1 MFYIVSLRNVGNV
14 QVIVKKTGIYK
25 ASEVFLGSLF
35 IIQNAIISKRFCSS
49 IMAIMS
55 IFFNGY
61 NIRYNINMIDA
72 RIEMKKTIITTSLV
86 LTIALLAAACGNKAK
101 ENANA
106 LSQNEQQTE
115 AAWQESEQQETE
127 KQNAEKEN
135 AADSGEEQDENA
147 PLGIYKTEL
156 SNSYFEMLNDNYYS
170 LYATNQYFL
179 ADEKTTLR
187 YPELADALMQLKEQ
201 KEHNF
206 DMATESLLDSQQF
219 MIETES
225 YPIDLTDYTEC
236 RVLRADNV
244 LFSFI
249 ETNENYYGGAH
260 GMYSVAGYAFDVE
273 TGKNLSFTDIV
284 VDETK
289 IRDLIAEKLDEEYG
303 DIFFDDI
310 HTLIDQYDFNSLCW
324 SISYFDVTLY
334 FNPYDL
340 GPYASG
346 SQQVVFPFSEYAD
359 LFDEKYLS
367 VPEQFVTQLSEYEQF
382 CLDVNGDGK
391 NEDIGLSS
399 KYLEDDCLSVLI
411 SVDGKE
417 TDSDSWSYRIDT
429 YLIKV
434 QNKVYLYLFEHHE
447 NDYVTLKVYDFAKE
461 DFVENDNANLYIPE
475 KSNFEERDNISFCES
490 TSPVFSNPGKVRMA
504 SRLETLSTY
513 QGTKEYHVNESGML
527 VTDDDYYDV
536 EVSFLIKTLEDIP
549 CQIVSGEEMNTSESG
564 TIPAGTFVKIISAT
578 EDKVFVVEAVGYAP
592 DENTDMY
599 GFYEDDNTQY
609 NTEEIFCIQLDEEFG
624 NTLNGRD
631 VWELFDGLMYAG

>member
-1 MFYIVSLRNVGNV
+1 
-14 QVIVKKTGIYK
+14 
-25 ASEVFLGSLF
+25 
-35 IIQNAIISKRFCSS
+35 
-49 IMAIMS
+49 
-55 IFFNGY
+55 
-61 NIRYNINMIDA
+61 
-72 RIEMKKTIITTSLV
+72 MKKKMKMISTLLV
-86 LTIALLAAACGNKAK
+86 LTIVFSITACGKK
-101 ENANA
+101 TEENTD
-106 LSQNEQQTE
+106 SVPQSEQQTE
-115 AAWQESEQQETE
+115 AAWQEQESAQQEEE
-127 KQNAEKEN
+127 KQIAEKEN
-135 AADSGEEQDENA
+135 AADSGEEQVPLEEDQDENA

-156 SNSYFEMLNDNYYS
+156 SNSFFEMVNDNYYS
-170 LYATNQYFL
+170 LYATNQFFL
-179 ADEKTTLR
+179 ADEETTLR

-206 DMATESLLDSQQF
+206 DMATESLLDSHQF

-260 GMYSVAGYAFDVE
+260 GMYSVAGYAYDVE
-273 TGKNLSFTDIV
+273 TGKELSFTDIV
-284 VDETK
+284 VDESK
-289 IRDLIAEKLDEEYG
+289 IRDLIAGKLDEEYG

-324 SISYFDVTLY
+324 RISYFDVTLY

-382 CLDVNGDGK
+382 CMDVNGDGK

-475 KSNFEERDNISFCES
+475 KSNFEQRDNISFCES

-578 EDKVFVVEAVGYAP
+578 EDKVFVVEAIGYAP
-592 DENTDMY
+592 DENNDMY

>member
-1 MFYIVSLRNVGNV
+1 M
-14 QVIVKKTGIYK
+14 KKR
-25 ASEVFLGSLF
+25 
-35 IIQNAIISKRFCSS
+35 IIS
-49 IMAIMS
+49 
-55 IFFNGY
+55 
-61 NIRYNINMIDA
+61 
-72 RIEMKKTIITTSLV
+72 TSLV

-115 AAWQESEQQETE
+115 AAGQESEQQETE

-156 SNSYFEMLNDNYYS
+156 SNSSFEMLNDNYYS

-310 HTLIDQYDFNSLCW
+310 YTLIDQYDFNSLCW

-346 SQQVVFPFSEYAD
+346 SQQVVLPFSEYAD

-382 CLDVNGDGK
+382 CMDVNGDGK

-490 TSPVFSNPGKVRMA
+490 TGPVFSNPGKVRMA

-592 DENTDMY
+592 DENNDMY
-599 GFYEDDNTQY
+599 GFYEDDNTKY

>member
-1 MFYIVSLRNVGNV
+1 M
-14 QVIVKKTGIYK
+14 KKR
-25 ASEVFLGSLF
+25 
-35 IIQNAIISKRFCSS
+35 IIS
-49 IMAIMS
+49 
-55 IFFNGY
+55 
-61 NIRYNINMIDA
+61 
-72 RIEMKKTIITTSLV
+72 TSLV

-127 KQNAEKEN
+127 KQTAEKEN

-156 SNSYFEMLNDNYYS
+156 SNSHFEMLNDNYYS

-578 EDKVFVVEAVGYAP
+578 EDKVFVVKAVGYAP
-592 DENTDMY
+592 DENNDMY
-599 GFYEDDNTQY
+599 GFYEDDNTKY

>member
-1 MFYIVSLRNVGNV
+1 M
-14 QVIVKKTGIYK
+14 KKR
-25 ASEVFLGSLF
+25 
-35 IIQNAIISKRFCSS
+35 IIS
-49 IMAIMS
+49 
-55 IFFNGY
+55 
-61 NIRYNINMIDA
+61 
-72 RIEMKKTIITTSLV
+72 TSLV

-106 LSQNEQQTE
+106 LLQNEQQTE

-156 SNSYFEMLNDNYYS
+156 SNSSFEMLNDNYYS

-187 YPELADALMQLKEQ
+187 YPKLADALMQLKEQ

-310 HTLIDQYDFNSLCW
+310 HNLIDQYDFNSLCW

-346 SQQVVFPFSEYAD
+346 SQQVVFPFSKYAD

-417 TDSDSWSYRIDT
+417 TDSDSRSYRIDT

-461 DFVENDNANLYIPE
+461 DFVENDNANLYIPGN
-475 KSNFEERDNISFCES
+475 SNFEERDNISFCES
-490 TSPVFSNPGKVRMA
+490 TGPVFSNPGKVRMA

-592 DENTDMY
+592 DENNDMY
-599 GFYEDDNTQY
+599 GFYEDDNTKY

>member
-1 MFYIVSLRNVGNV
+1 
-14 QVIVKKTGIYK
+14 
-25 ASEVFLGSLF
+25 
-35 IIQNAIISKRFCSS
+35 
-49 IMAIMS
+49 
-55 IFFNGY
+55 
-61 NIRYNINMIDA
+61 
-72 RIEMKKTIITTSLV
+72 MKKKMKMKMISTLLV
-86 LTIALLAAACGNKAK
+86 LTIVFSITACGKK
-101 ENANA
+101 TEENTDSI
-106 LSQNEQQTE
+106 SQSEQQTE
-115 AAWQESEQQETE
+115 AAWQEQESAQQEEE
-127 KQNAEKEN
+127 KQTAGQEN
-135 AADSGEEQDENA
+135 VAGGEEEQTSTEEEQDENA

-156 SNSYFEMLNDNYYS
+156 SNSYFEMVNDNYYS
-170 LYATNQYFL
+170 LYATNQFFL
-179 ADEKTTLR
+179 ADEETTLR

-206 DMATESLLDSQQF
+206 DMATESLLDSHQF

-260 GMYSVAGYAFDVE
+260 GMYSVAGYAFDVD

-289 IRDLIAEKLDEEYG
+289 IRDRIAEKLDEEYG

-310 HTLIDQYDFNSLCW
+310 YTLIDQYDFNSLCW

-382 CLDVNGDGK
+382 CMDVNGDGK

-417 TDSDSWSYRIDT
+417 TDSDSRSYRIDT

-549 CQIVSGEEMNTSESG
+549 CQIVSAEEMNTSESG

-578 EDKVFVVEAVGYAP
+578 EDKVFVVEAIGYAP

-599 GFYEDDNTQY
+599 GFYEDDNTKY

>member
-1 MFYIVSLRNVGNV
+1 M
-14 QVIVKKTGIYK
+14 
-25 ASEVFLGSLF
+25 
-35 IIQNAIISKRFCSS
+35 
-49 IMAIMS
+49 
-55 IFFNGY
+55 
-61 NIRYNINMIDA
+61 
-72 RIEMKKTIITTSLV
+72 
-86 LTIALLAAACGNKAK
+86 AAACGNKAK

-127 KQNAEKEN
+127 KQTAEKEN

-156 SNSYFEMLNDNYYS
+156 SNSHFEMLNDNYYS

-382 CLDVNGDGK
+382 CMDVNGDGK

-578 EDKVFVVEAVGYAP
+578 EDKVFVVEAIGYAP
-592 DENTDMY
+592 DENNDMY

>member
-1 MFYIVSLRNVGNV
+1 
-14 QVIVKKTGIYK
+14 
-25 ASEVFLGSLF
+25 
-35 IIQNAIISKRFCSS
+35 
-49 IMAIMS
+49 
-55 IFFNGY
+55 
-61 NIRYNINMIDA
+61 
-72 RIEMKKTIITTSLV
+72 MKKKIITTSLV

-156 SNSYFEMLNDNYYS
+156 SNSHFEMLNDNYYS

-187 YPELADALMQLKEQ
+187 YPKLADALMQLKEQ

-260 GMYSVAGYAFDVE
+260 GMYSVAGYAFDVD

-382 CLDVNGDGK
+382 CMDVNGDGK

-417 TDSDSWSYRIDT
+417 TDSDSRSYRIDT

-578 EDKVFVVEAVGYAP
+578 EDKVFVVEAIGYAP
-592 DENTDMY
+592 DENNDMY

>member
-1 MFYIVSLRNVGNV
+1 M
-14 QVIVKKTGIYK
+14 KKR
-25 ASEVFLGSLF
+25 
-35 IIQNAIISKRFCSS
+35 IIS
-49 IMAIMS
+49 
-55 IFFNGY
+55 
-61 NIRYNINMIDA
+61 
-72 RIEMKKTIITTSLV
+72 TSLV
-86 LTIALLAAACGNKAK
+86 LTIALLAAACGNKAE

-156 SNSYFEMLNDNYYS
+156 SNSHFEMLNDNYYS

-201 KEHNF
+201 KEQKF

-310 HTLIDQYDFNSLCW
+310 HNLIDQYDFNSLCW

-382 CLDVNGDGK
+382 CMDVNGDGK

-417 TDSDSWSYRIDT
+417 TDSDSRSYRIDT

-578 EDKVFVVEAVGYAP
+578 EDKVFVVEAIGYAP
-592 DENTDMY
+592 DENNDMY

>member
-1 MFYIVSLRNVGNV
+1 M
-14 QVIVKKTGIYK
+14 KKR
-25 ASEVFLGSLF
+25 
-35 IIQNAIISKRFCSS
+35 IIS
-49 IMAIMS
+49 
-55 IFFNGY
+55 
-61 NIRYNINMIDA
+61 
-72 RIEMKKTIITTSLV
+72 TSLV
-86 LTIALLAAACGNKAK
+86 LTIALWTAACGNKAK

-127 KQNAEKEN
+127 KQTAEKEN

-156 SNSYFEMLNDNYYS
+156 SNSHFEMLNDNYYS

-260 GMYSVAGYAFDVE
+260 GMYSVAGYAFDVD

-382 CLDVNGDGK
+382 CMDVNGDGK

-447 NDYVTLKVYDFAKE
+447 NDYVTLKVYDLAKE

-592 DENTDMY
+592 DENNDMY
-599 GFYEDDNTQY
+599 GFYEDDNTKY

>member
-1 MFYIVSLRNVGNV
+1 M
-14 QVIVKKTGIYK
+14 KKR
-25 ASEVFLGSLF
+25 
-35 IIQNAIISKRFCSS
+35 IIS
-49 IMAIMS
+49 
-55 IFFNGY
+55 
-61 NIRYNINMIDA
+61 
-72 RIEMKKTIITTSLV
+72 TSLV

-156 SNSYFEMLNDNYYS
+156 SNSHFEMLNDNYYS

-382 CLDVNGDGK
+382 CMDVNGDGK

-417 TDSDSWSYRIDT
+417 TDSDSRSYRIDT

-490 TSPVFSNPGKVRMA
+490 TSLVFSNPEKVRMA

-578 EDKVFVVEAVGYAP
+578 EDKVFVVEAIGYAP
-592 DENTDMY
+592 DENNDMY
-599 GFYEDDNTQY
+599 GFYEDDNTKY

>member
-1 MFYIVSLRNVGNV
+1 M
-14 QVIVKKTGIYK
+14 KKK
-25 ASEVFLGSLF
+25 
-35 IIQNAIISKRFCSS
+35 IIS
-49 IMAIMS
+49 
-55 IFFNGY
+55 
-61 NIRYNINMIDA
+61 
-72 RIEMKKTIITTSLV
+72 TSLV

-156 SNSYFEMLNDNYYS
+156 SNSHFEMLNDNYYS

-260 GMYSVAGYAFDVE
+260 GMYSVAGYVYDVE
-273 TGKNLSFTDIV
+273 TGKELSFTDIV
-284 VDETK
+284 VDESK

-382 CLDVNGDGK
+382 CMDVNGDGK

-490 TSPVFSNPGKVRMA
+490 TGPVFSNPGKVRMA

-592 DENTDMY
+592 DENNDMY
-599 GFYEDDNTQY
+599 GFYEDDNTKY

>member
-1 MFYIVSLRNVGNV
+1 M
-14 QVIVKKTGIYK
+14 KKR
-25 ASEVFLGSLF
+25 
-35 IIQNAIISKRFCSS
+35 IIS
-49 IMAIMS
+49 
-55 IFFNGY
+55 
-61 NIRYNINMIDA
+61 
-72 RIEMKKTIITTSLV
+72 TSLV

-156 SNSYFEMLNDNYYS
+156 SNSHFEMLNDNYYS

-260 GMYSVAGYAFDVE
+260 GMYSVAGYAYDVE

-490 TSPVFSNPGKVRMA
+490 ISPVFSNPGKVRMA

-578 EDKVFVVEAVGYAP
+578 EDKVFVVEAIGYAP
-592 DENTDMY
+592 DENNDMY
-599 GFYEDDNTQY
+599 GFYEDENTKY

>member
-1 MFYIVSLRNVGNV
+1 M
-14 QVIVKKTGIYK
+14 KKR
-25 ASEVFLGSLF
+25 
-35 IIQNAIISKRFCSS
+35 IIS
-49 IMAIMS
+49 
-55 IFFNGY
+55 
-61 NIRYNINMIDA
+61 
-72 RIEMKKTIITTSLV
+72 TSLV
-86 LTIALLAAACGNKAK
+86 LTIALWTAACGNKAK

-156 SNSYFEMLNDNYYS
+156 SNSHFEMLNDDYYS

-206 DMATESLLDSQQF
+206 DMATASLLDSQQF

-310 HTLIDQYDFNSLCW
+310 HNLIDQYDFNSLCW

-382 CLDVNGDGK
+382 CMDVNGDGK

-490 TSPVFSNPGKVRMA
+490 ISPVFSNPGKVRMA

-578 EDKVFVVEAVGYAP
+578 EDKVFVVEAIGYAP
-592 DENTDMY
+592 DENNDMY

>member
-1 MFYIVSLRNVGNV
+1 
-14 QVIVKKTGIYK
+14 
-25 ASEVFLGSLF
+25 
-35 IIQNAIISKRFCSS
+35 
-49 IMAIMS
+49 
-55 IFFNGY
+55 
-61 NIRYNINMIDA
+61 
-72 RIEMKKTIITTSLV
+72 MKKTIITTSLV
-86 LTIALLAAACGNKAK
+86 LTIALLVAACGNKAK

-106 LSQNEQQTE
+106 LSQKEQQTE

-127 KQNAEKEN
+127 KQTAEKEN

-156 SNSYFEMLNDNYYS
+156 SNSHFEMLNDNYYS

-260 GMYSVAGYAFDVE
+260 GMYSVAGYAYDVE

-324 SISYFDVTLY
+324 RISYFDVTLY

-382 CLDVNGDGK
+382 CMDVNGDGK

-417 TDSDSWSYRIDT
+417 TDSDSRSYRIDT

-490 TSPVFSNPGKVRMA
+490 TSPVFSNPKKVRMA

-578 EDKVFVVEAVGYAP
+578 EDKVFVVKAVGYAP
-592 DENTDMY
+592 DENNDMY
-599 GFYEDDNTQY
+599 GFYEDDNTKY

>member
-1 MFYIVSLRNVGNV
+1 M
-14 QVIVKKTGIYK
+14 KKR
-25 ASEVFLGSLF
+25 
-35 IIQNAIISKRFCSS
+35 IIS
-49 IMAIMS
+49 
-55 IFFNGY
+55 
-61 NIRYNINMIDA
+61 
-72 RIEMKKTIITTSLV
+72 TSLV

-156 SNSYFEMLNDNYYS
+156 SNSHFEMLNDNYYS

-187 YPELADALMQLKEQ
+187 YPKLADALMQLKEQ

-340 GPYASG
+340 GPYAFG

-411 SVDGKE
+411 SVNGKE
-417 TDSDSWSYRIDT
+417 TDSDSRSYRIDT

-490 TSPVFSNPGKVRMA
+490 TGPVFSNPGKVRMA

-578 EDKVFVVEAVGYAP
+578 EDKVFVVEAIGYAP
-592 DENTDMY
+592 DENNDMY
-599 GFYEDDNTQY
+599 GFYEDDNTKY

>member
-1 MFYIVSLRNVGNV
+1 M
-14 QVIVKKTGIYK
+14 KKR
-25 ASEVFLGSLF
+25 
-35 IIQNAIISKRFCSS
+35 IIS
-49 IMAIMS
+49 
-55 IFFNGY
+55 
-61 NIRYNINMIDA
+61 
-72 RIEMKKTIITTSLV
+72 TSLV
-86 LTIALLAAACGNKAK
+86 LTISLLAAACGNKAK

-106 LSQNEQQTE
+106 LLQNEQQTE
-115 AAWQESEQQETE
+115 AAWQESEQQENE
-127 KQNAEKEN
+127 KQTTEKEN

-156 SNSYFEMLNDNYYS
+156 SNSSFEMLNDNYYS

-206 DMATESLLDSQQF
+206 DMATESLLDSQKF

-310 HTLIDQYDFNSLCW
+310 HNLIDQYDFNSLCW

-490 TSPVFSNPGKVRMA
+490 TGPVFSNPGKVRMA

-592 DENTDMY
+592 DENNDMY
-599 GFYEDDNTQY
+599 GFYEDDNTKY

>member
-1 MFYIVSLRNVGNV
+1 
-14 QVIVKKTGIYK
+14 
-25 ASEVFLGSLF
+25 
-35 IIQNAIISKRFCSS
+35 
-49 IMAIMS
+49 
-55 IFFNGY
+55 
-61 NIRYNINMIDA
+61 
-72 RIEMKKTIITTSLV
+72 MKKRIITTSLV
-86 LTIALLAAACGNKAK
+86 LTIALLAAACGNKAE

-115 AAWQESEQQETE
+115 AARQESEQQETE

-156 SNSYFEMLNDNYYS
+156 SNSHFEMLNDDYYS

-206 DMATESLLDSQQF
+206 DMATESLLDSHQF

-260 GMYSVAGYAFDVE
+260 GMYSVAGYAFDVD

-382 CLDVNGDGK
+382 CMDVNGDGK

-490 TSPVFSNPGKVRMA
+490 TGPVFSNPGKVRMA

-592 DENTDMY
+592 DENNDMY

>member
-1 MFYIVSLRNVGNV
+1 M
-14 QVIVKKTGIYK
+14 
-25 ASEVFLGSLF
+25 
-35 IIQNAIISKRFCSS
+35 
-49 IMAIMS
+49 
-55 IFFNGY
+55 
-61 NIRYNINMIDA
+61 
-72 RIEMKKTIITTSLV
+72 EMKKKIITTSLV

-127 KQNAEKEN
+127 KQTAEKEN
-135 AADSGEEQDENA
+135 AADSGEEQVPLEEDQDENA

-206 DMATESLLDSQQF
+206 DMATESLLDSHQF

-382 CLDVNGDGK
+382 CMDVNGDGK

-490 TSPVFSNPGKVRMA
+490 TSPVLSKPEKVRMA

-592 DENTDMY
+592 DENNDMY

>member
-1 MFYIVSLRNVGNV
+1 M
-14 QVIVKKTGIYK
+14 KKR
-25 ASEVFLGSLF
+25 
-35 IIQNAIISKRFCSS
+35 IIS
-49 IMAIMS
+49 I
-55 IFFNGY
+55 
-61 NIRYNINMIDA
+61 
-72 RIEMKKTIITTSLV
+72 SLV

-127 KQNAEKEN
+127 KQTAEKEN
-135 AADSGEEQDENA
+135 AADRGEEQDENA

-156 SNSYFEMLNDNYYS
+156 SNSHFEMLNDNYYS

-206 DMATESLLDSQQF
+206 DMATESLLDSQKF

-260 GMYSVAGYAFDVE
+260 GMYSVASYAFDVE

-490 TSPVFSNPGKVRMA
+490 TGPVFSNPGKVRMA

-513 QGTKEYHVNESGML
+513 QGTKEYHVNESGLL

-564 TIPAGTFVKIISAT
+564 TIPAGTFFKIISAT
-578 EDKVFVVEAVGYAP
+578 EDKVFVVEAIGYAP

-599 GFYEDDNTQY
+599 GFYEDDNTKY

-631 VWELFDGLMYAG
+631 VRELFDGLMYAG

>member
-1 MFYIVSLRNVGNV
+1 M
-14 QVIVKKTGIYK
+14 KKK
-25 ASEVFLGSLF
+25 
-35 IIQNAIISKRFCSS
+35 IIS
-49 IMAIMS
+49 
-55 IFFNGY
+55 
-61 NIRYNINMIDA
+61 
-72 RIEMKKTIITTSLV
+72 TSLV

-127 KQNAEKEN
+127 KQTAEKEN

-156 SNSYFEMLNDNYYS
+156 SNSHFEMLNDNYYS

-179 ADEKTTLR
+179 ADEKTSLR
-187 YPELADALMQLKEQ
+187 YPKLADALMQLKEQ

-260 GMYSVAGYAFDVE
+260 GMYSVAGYAFDVD

-382 CLDVNGDGK
+382 CMDVNGDGK

-417 TDSDSWSYRIDT
+417 TDSDSRSYRIDT

-490 TSPVFSNPGKVRMA
+490 TSPVFSNPKKVRMA

-578 EDKVFVVEAVGYAP
+578 EDKVFVVKAVGYAP
-592 DENTDMY
+592 DENNDMY
-599 GFYEDDNTQY
+599 GFYEDDNTKY

>member
-1 MFYIVSLRNVGNV
+1 M
-14 QVIVKKTGIYK
+14 
-25 ASEVFLGSLF
+25 
-35 IIQNAIISKRFCSS
+35 
-49 IMAIMS
+49 
-55 IFFNGY
+55 
-61 NIRYNINMIDA
+61 
-72 RIEMKKTIITTSLV
+72 
-86 LTIALLAAACGNKAK
+86 AAACGNKAK

-127 KQNAEKEN
+127 KQTAEKEN

-156 SNSYFEMLNDNYYS
+156 SNSSFEMLNDNYYS

-206 DMATESLLDSQQF
+206 DMATESLLDSQKF

-310 HTLIDQYDFNSLCW
+310 YTLIDQYDFNSLCW

-382 CLDVNGDGK
+382 CMDVNGDGK

-578 EDKVFVVEAVGYAP
+578 EDKVFVVEAIGYAP
-592 DENTDMY
+592 DENNDMY

>member
-1 MFYIVSLRNVGNV
+1 M
-14 QVIVKKTGIYK
+14 KKR
-25 ASEVFLGSLF
+25 
-35 IIQNAIISKRFCSS
+35 IIS
-49 IMAIMS
+49 
-55 IFFNGY
+55 
-61 NIRYNINMIDA
+61 
-72 RIEMKKTIITTSLV
+72 TSLV
-86 LTIALLAAACGNKAK
+86 LTIALWTAACGNKAK

-127 KQNAEKEN
+127 KQTAEKEN

-156 SNSYFEMLNDNYYS
+156 SNSHFEMLNDNYYS

-260 GMYSVAGYAFDVE
+260 GMYSVAGYAFDVD

-310 HTLIDQYDFNSLCW
+310 HNLIDQYDFNSLCW

-382 CLDVNGDGK
+382 CMDVNGDGK

-417 TDSDSWSYRIDT
+417 TDSDSRSYRIDT

-592 DENTDMY
+592 DENNDMY
-599 GFYEDDNTQY
+599 GFYEEDNTKY

>member
-1 MFYIVSLRNVGNV
+1 M
-14 QVIVKKTGIYK
+14 
-25 ASEVFLGSLF
+25 
-35 IIQNAIISKRFCSS
+35 
-49 IMAIMS
+49 
-55 IFFNGY
+55 
-61 NIRYNINMIDA
+61 
-72 RIEMKKTIITTSLV
+72 
-86 LTIALLAAACGNKAK
+86 AAACGNKAK

-156 SNSYFEMLNDNYYS
+156 SNSHFEMLNDNYYS

-187 YPELADALMQLKEQ
+187 YPKLADALMQLKEQ

-382 CLDVNGDGK
+382 CMDVNGDGK

-578 EDKVFVVEAVGYAP
+578 EDKVFVVEAIGYAP
-592 DENTDMY
+592 DENNDMY
-599 GFYEDDNTQY
+599 GFYEDDNTKY

>member
-1 MFYIVSLRNVGNV
+1 
-14 QVIVKKTGIYK
+14 
-25 ASEVFLGSLF
+25 
-35 IIQNAIISKRFCSS
+35 
-49 IMAIMS
+49 
-55 IFFNGY
+55 
-61 NIRYNINMIDA
+61 
-72 RIEMKKTIITTSLV
+72 MKKTIITTSLV

-106 LSQNEQQTE
+106 LSQKEQQTE

-135 AADSGEEQDENA
+135 VADSGEEQDENA

-156 SNSYFEMLNDNYYS
+156 SNSHFEMLNDNYYS

-179 ADEKTTLR
+179 ADEKTSLR
-187 YPELADALMQLKEQ
+187 YPKLADALMQLKEQ

-382 CLDVNGDGK
+382 CMDVNGDGK

-461 DFVENDNANLYIPE
+461 DFVENDDANLYIPE

-490 TSPVFSNPGKVRMA
+490 TGPVFSNPGKVRMA

-578 EDKVFVVEAVGYAP
+578 EDKVFVVEAIGYAP
-592 DENTDMY
+592 DENNDMY

>member
-1 MFYIVSLRNVGNV
+1 M
-14 QVIVKKTGIYK
+14 KKR
-25 ASEVFLGSLF
+25 
-35 IIQNAIISKRFCSS
+35 IIS
-49 IMAIMS
+49 
-55 IFFNGY
+55 
-61 NIRYNINMIDA
+61 
-72 RIEMKKTIITTSLV
+72 TSLV
-86 LTIALLAAACGNKAK
+86 LTIALCTAACGNTAE

-106 LSQNEQQTE
+106 FSQNEQQTE
-115 AAWQESEQQETE
+115 AARQESEQQETE

-156 SNSYFEMLNDNYYS
+156 SNSHFEMLNDDYYS

-187 YPELADALMQLKEQ
+187 YPELADALRQLKEQ

-260 GMYSVAGYAFDVE
+260 GMYSVAGYAFDVD

-340 GPYASG
+340 GPYAFG

-417 TDSDSWSYRIDT
+417 TDSDSRSYRIDT

-592 DENTDMY
+592 DENNDMY
-599 GFYEDDNTQY
+599 GFYEDDNTKY

>member
-1 MFYIVSLRNVGNV
+1 M
-14 QVIVKKTGIYK
+14 KKK
-25 ASEVFLGSLF
+25 
-35 IIQNAIISKRFCSS
+35 IIS
-49 IMAIMS
+49 
-55 IFFNGY
+55 
-61 NIRYNINMIDA
+61 
-72 RIEMKKTIITTSLV
+72 TSLV
-86 LTIALLAAACGNKAK
+86 LTIALLAAACGNKAE

-127 KQNAEKEN
+127 KQTAEKEN

-156 SNSYFEMLNDNYYS
+156 SNSHFEMLNDNYYS

-260 GMYSVAGYAFDVE
+260 GMYSVAGYAFDVD

-367 VPEQFVTQLSEYEQF
+367 VPEQSVTQLSEYEQF

-461 DFVENDNANLYIPE
+461 DFVENDNANLYIPG
-475 KSNFEERDNISFCES
+475 KSSFEERDNISFCES
-490 TSPVFSNPGKVRMA
+490 TSPVFSNPEKVRMA
-504 SRLETLSTY
+504 SRLDTLSTY
-513 QGTKEYHVNESGML
+513 EGTKEYHVNESGIP
-527 VTDDDYYDV
+527 VTEDDYYDV

-549 CQIVSGEEMNTSESG
+549 CHIVSGEDMNTSKSG

-578 EDKVFVVEAVGYAP
+578 EDKVFVVEAVGYVP
-592 DENTDMY
+592 DENNDMY
-599 GFYEDDNTQY
+599 GFYEDENTKY
-609 NTEEIFCIQLDEEFG
+609 NTEEMYCIQLDEEFG

>member
-1 MFYIVSLRNVGNV
+1 M
-14 QVIVKKTGIYK
+14 KKK
-25 ASEVFLGSLF
+25 
-35 IIQNAIISKRFCSS
+35 IIS
-49 IMAIMS
+49 
-55 IFFNGY
+55 
-61 NIRYNINMIDA
+61 
-72 RIEMKKTIITTSLV
+72 TSLV

-187 YPELADALMQLKEQ
+187 YPKLADALMQLKEQ

-382 CLDVNGDGK
+382 CMDVNGDGK

-417 TDSDSWSYRIDT
+417 TDSDSRSYRIDT

-578 EDKVFVVEAVGYAP
+578 EDKVFVVEAIGYAP
-592 DENTDMY
+592 DENNDMY

>member
-1 MFYIVSLRNVGNV
+1 M
-14 QVIVKKTGIYK
+14 KKR
-25 ASEVFLGSLF
+25 
-35 IIQNAIISKRFCSS
+35 IIS
-49 IMAIMS
+49 
-55 IFFNGY
+55 
-61 NIRYNINMIDA
+61 
-72 RIEMKKTIITTSLV
+72 TSLV
-86 LTIALLAAACGNKAK
+86 LTIALWTAACGNKAK

-127 KQNAEKEN
+127 KQTAEKEN

-156 SNSYFEMLNDNYYS
+156 SNSHFEMLNDNYYS

-260 GMYSVAGYAFDVE
+260 GMYSVAGYAYDVE

-324 SISYFDVTLY
+324 SISYFDVTLF

-382 CLDVNGDGK
+382 CMDVNGDGK

-399 KYLEDDCLSVLI
+399 KNLEDDCLSVLI

-592 DENTDMY
+592 DENNDMY
-599 GFYEDDNTQY
+599 GFYEDDNTKY

>member
-1 MFYIVSLRNVGNV
+1 
-14 QVIVKKTGIYK
+14 
-25 ASEVFLGSLF
+25 
-35 IIQNAIISKRFCSS
+35 
-49 IMAIMS
+49 
-55 IFFNGY
+55 
-61 NIRYNINMIDA
+61 
-72 RIEMKKTIITTSLV
+72 MKKKMKMISTLLV
-86 LTIALLAAACGNKAK
+86 LTIVFSITACGKK
-101 ENANA
+101 TEENTD
-106 LSQNEQQTE
+106 SVPQSEQQTE
-115 AAWQESEQQETE
+115 AAWQEQESAQQEEE
-127 KQNAEKEN
+127 KQIAEKEN
-135 AADSGEEQDENA
+135 AADSGEEQVPLEEDQDENA

-156 SNSYFEMLNDNYYS
+156 SNSYFEMVNDNYYS
-170 LYATNQYFL
+170 LYATNQFFL
-179 ADEKTTLR
+179 ADEETTLR

-260 GMYSVAGYAFDVE
+260 GMYSVAGYAYDVE
-273 TGKNLSFTDIV
+273 TGKELSFTDIV

-324 SISYFDVTLY
+324 SISYFAVTLY

-367 VPEQFVTQLSEYEQF
+367 VPEQFVTQLDEYEQF

-391 NEDIGLSS
+391 NENIDLSS

-461 DFVENDNANLYIPE
+461 DFVENDNANLYIPG
-475 KSNFEERDNISFCES
+475 KSSFEERDNISFCES
-490 TSPVFSNPGKVRMA
+490 TSPVFSNPEKVRMA
-504 SRLETLSTY
+504 SRLDTLSTY
-513 QGTKEYHVNESGML
+513 EGTKEYHVNESGIP
-527 VTDDDYYDV
+527 VTEDDYYDV

-549 CQIVSGEEMNTSESG
+549 CHIVSGEDMNTAKSG

-578 EDKVFVVEAVGYAP
+578 EDKVFVVKAVGYAP
-592 DENTDMY
+592 DENNDMY
-599 GFYEDDNTQY
+599 GFYEDENTKY
-609 NTEEIFCIQLDEEFG
+609 NTEEMYCIQLDEEFG

-631 VWELFDGLMYAG
+631 VWDLFDGLMYAG

>member
-1 MFYIVSLRNVGNV
+1 M
-14 QVIVKKTGIYK
+14 KKR
-25 ASEVFLGSLF
+25 
-35 IIQNAIISKRFCSS
+35 IIS
-49 IMAIMS
+49 
-55 IFFNGY
+55 
-61 NIRYNINMIDA
+61 
-72 RIEMKKTIITTSLV
+72 TSLV

-156 SNSYFEMLNDNYYS
+156 SNSSFEMLNDNYYS

-260 GMYSVAGYAFDVE
+260 GMYSVAGYAFDVD

-289 IRDLIAEKLDEEYG
+289 IRDLIAEKLDEEYE

-367 VPEQFVTQLSEYEQF
+367 VPEQFVTQLSENEQF
-382 CLDVNGDGK
+382 CMDVNGDGK

-475 KSNFEERDNISFCES
+475 KSNYEERDNISFCES

-578 EDKVFVVEAVGYAP
+578 EDKVFVVEAIGYAP
-592 DENTDMY
+592 DENNDMY
-599 GFYEDDNTQY
+599 GFYEDDNTKY

>member
-1 MFYIVSLRNVGNV
+1 M
-14 QVIVKKTGIYK
+14 KKR
-25 ASEVFLGSLF
+25 
-35 IIQNAIISKRFCSS
+35 IIS
-49 IMAIMS
+49 
-55 IFFNGY
+55 
-61 NIRYNINMIDA
+61 
-72 RIEMKKTIITTSLV
+72 TSLV
-86 LTIALLAAACGNKAK
+86 LTIALLAAACGNTAE

-127 KQNAEKEN
+127 KQTAEKEN

-156 SNSYFEMLNDNYYS
+156 SNSYFEMLNDNDYS

-206 DMATESLLDSQQF
+206 DMATESLLDSHQF

-310 HTLIDQYDFNSLCW
+310 YTLIDQYDFNSLCW

-417 TDSDSWSYRIDT
+417 TDSDSRSYRIDT

-578 EDKVFVVEAVGYAP
+578 EDKVFVVEAIGYAP
-592 DENTDMY
+592 DENNDMY
-599 GFYEDDNTQY
+599 GFYEDDNTKY

-631 VWELFDGLMYAG
+631 VWKLFDGLMYAG

>member
-1 MFYIVSLRNVGNV
+1 M
-14 QVIVKKTGIYK
+14 KKR
-25 ASEVFLGSLF
+25 
-35 IIQNAIISKRFCSS
+35 IIS
-49 IMAIMS
+49 I
-55 IFFNGY
+55 
-61 NIRYNINMIDA
+61 
-72 RIEMKKTIITTSLV
+72 SLV
-86 LTIALLAAACGNKAK
+86 LTIALLAAACGNKAV

-156 SNSYFEMLNDNYYS
+156 SNSSFEMLNDNYYS

-289 IRDLIAEKLDEEYG
+289 IRGLIAEKLDEEYG

-310 HTLIDQYDFNSLCW
+310 HNLIDQYDFNSLCW

-382 CLDVNGDGK
+382 CMDVNGDGK

-513 QGTKEYHVNESGML
+513 QGTKEYHVNESGLL

-578 EDKVFVVEAVGYAP
+578 EDKVFVVEAIGYAP

-599 GFYEDDNTQY
+599 GFYEDENTKY

>member
-1 MFYIVSLRNVGNV
+1 
-14 QVIVKKTGIYK
+14 
-25 ASEVFLGSLF
+25 
-35 IIQNAIISKRFCSS
+35 
-49 IMAIMS
+49 
-55 IFFNGY
+55 
-61 NIRYNINMIDA
+61 
-72 RIEMKKTIITTSLV
+72 MKKTIITTSLV
-86 LTIALLAAACGNKAK
+86 LTIALLVAACGNKAK

-106 LSQNEQQTE
+106 LSQKEQQTE

-127 KQNAEKEN
+127 KQTAEKEN

-156 SNSYFEMLNDNYYS
+156 SNSHFEMLNDNYYS

-260 GMYSVAGYAFDVE
+260 GMYSVAGYAYDVE

-324 SISYFDVTLY
+324 RISYFDVTLY

-382 CLDVNGDGK
+382 CMDVNGDGK

-417 TDSDSWSYRIDT
+417 TDSDSRSYRIDT

-461 DFVENDNANLYIPE
+461 DFVENDDANLYIPE

-490 TSPVFSNPGKVRMA
+490 TSPVFSNPEKVRMA

-592 DENTDMY
+592 DENNDMY
-599 GFYEDDNTQY
+599 GFYEDDNTKY

>member
-1 MFYIVSLRNVGNV
+1 
-14 QVIVKKTGIYK
+14 
-25 ASEVFLGSLF
+25 
-35 IIQNAIISKRFCSS
+35 
-49 IMAIMS
+49 
-55 IFFNGY
+55 
-61 NIRYNINMIDA
+61 
-72 RIEMKKTIITTSLV
+72 MKKTIITTSLV
-86 LTIALLAAACGNKAK
+86 LTIALLVAACGNKAK

-106 LSQNEQQTE
+106 LSQKEQQTE

-127 KQNAEKEN
+127 KQTAEKEN

-156 SNSYFEMLNDNYYS
+156 SNSHFEMLNDNYYS

-260 GMYSVAGYAFDVE
+260 GMYSVAGYAYDVE

-324 SISYFDVTLY
+324 RISYFDVTLY
-334 FNPYDL
+334 FNPYDV
-340 GPYASG
+340 GPYASA

-382 CLDVNGDGK
+382 CMDVNGDGK

-417 TDSDSWSYRIDT
+417 TDSDSRSYRIDT

-490 TSPVFSNPGKVRMA
+490 TSPVFSNPKKVRMA

-578 EDKVFVVEAVGYAP
+578 EDKVFVVKAVGYAP
-592 DENTDMY
+592 DENNDMY
-599 GFYEDDNTQY
+599 GFYEDDNTKY

>member
-1 MFYIVSLRNVGNV
+1 
-14 QVIVKKTGIYK
+14 
-25 ASEVFLGSLF
+25 
-35 IIQNAIISKRFCSS
+35 
-49 IMAIMS
+49 
-55 IFFNGY
+55 
-61 NIRYNINMIDA
+61 
-72 RIEMKKTIITTSLV
+72 MKKKMKMISTLLV
-86 LTIALLAAACGNKAK
+86 LTIVFSITACGKK
-101 ENANA
+101 TEENTD
-106 LSQNEQQTE
+106 SVPQSEQQTE
-115 AAWQESEQQETE
+115 AAWQEQESAQQEEE
-127 KQNAEKEN
+127 KQIAEKEN
-135 AADSGEEQDENA
+135 AADSGEEQVPLEEDQDENA

-156 SNSYFEMLNDNYYS
+156 SNSFFEMVNDNYYS
-170 LYATNQYFL
+170 LYATNQFFL
-179 ADEKTTLR
+179 ADEETTLR

-260 GMYSVAGYAFDVE
+260 GMYSVAGYAYDVE

-417 TDSDSWSYRIDT
+417 TDSDSRSYRIDT

-490 TSPVFSNPGKVRMA
+490 TSPVFSNPKKVRMA

-578 EDKVFVVEAVGYAP
+578 EDKVFVVKAVGYAP
-592 DENTDMY
+592 DENNDMY
-599 GFYEDDNTQY
+599 GFYEDDNTKY

>member
-1 MFYIVSLRNVGNV
+1 M
-14 QVIVKKTGIYK
+14 KKR
-25 ASEVFLGSLF
+25 
-35 IIQNAIISKRFCSS
+35 IIS
-49 IMAIMS
+49 
-55 IFFNGY
+55 
-61 NIRYNINMIDA
+61 
-72 RIEMKKTIITTSLV
+72 TSLV
-86 LTIALLAAACGNKAK
+86 LTIALWTAACGNKAK

-156 SNSYFEMLNDNYYS
+156 SNSHFEMLNDNYYS

-206 DMATESLLDSQQF
+206 DMATESLLDSQKF

-382 CLDVNGDGK
+382 CMDVNGDGK

-417 TDSDSWSYRIDT
+417 TDSDSRSYRIDT

-592 DENTDMY
+592 DENNDMY
-599 GFYEDDNTQY
+599 GFYEDDNTKY

>member
-1 MFYIVSLRNVGNV
+1 M
-14 QVIVKKTGIYK
+14 KKK
-25 ASEVFLGSLF
+25 
-35 IIQNAIISKRFCSS
+35 IIS
-49 IMAIMS
+49 
-55 IFFNGY
+55 
-61 NIRYNINMIDA
+61 
-72 RIEMKKTIITTSLV
+72 TSLV
-86 LTIALLAAACGNKAK
+86 LTIALLAAACGNKAE

-115 AAWQESEQQETE
+115 AAWQESEQQENE
-127 KQNAEKEN
+127 KQTTEKEN

-156 SNSYFEMLNDNYYS
+156 SNSHFEMLNDNYYS

-206 DMATESLLDSQQF
+206 DMATESLLDSHQF

-260 GMYSVAGYAFDVE
+260 GMYSVAGYAYDVE
-273 TGKNLSFTDIV
+273 TGKDLSFTDIV

-346 SQQVVFPFSEYAD
+346 SQQVAFPFSEYAD

-382 CLDVNGDGK
+382 CMDVNGDGK

-549 CQIVSGEEMNTSESG
+549 CQIVSAEEMNTSESG

-578 EDKVFVVEAVGYAP
+578 EDKVFVVEAIGYAP

-599 GFYEDDNTQY
+599 GFYEDDNTKY

>member
-1 MFYIVSLRNVGNV
+1 M
-14 QVIVKKTGIYK
+14 KKR
-25 ASEVFLGSLF
+25 
-35 IIQNAIISKRFCSS
+35 IIS
-49 IMAIMS
+49 I
-55 IFFNGY
+55 
-61 NIRYNINMIDA
+61 
-72 RIEMKKTIITTSLV
+72 SLV
-86 LTIALLAAACGNKAK
+86 LTIALLAAACGNKAE

-156 SNSYFEMLNDNYYS
+156 SNSHFEMLNDNYYS

-179 ADEKTTLR
+179 ADEKNTLR

-201 KEHNF
+201 KEQNF

-260 GMYSVAGYAFDVE
+260 GMYSVAGYAFDVD

-289 IRDLIAEKLDEEYG
+289 IRDRIAEKLDEEYG

-310 HTLIDQYDFNSLCW
+310 YTLIDQYDFNSLCW

-382 CLDVNGDGK
+382 CMDVNGDGK

-417 TDSDSWSYRIDT
+417 TDSDSRSYRIDT

-549 CQIVSGEEMNTSESG
+549 CQIVSAEEMNTSESG

-578 EDKVFVVEAVGYAP
+578 EDKVFVVEAIGYAP

-599 GFYEDDNTQY
+599 GFYEDDNTKY

>member
-1 MFYIVSLRNVGNV
+1 M
-14 QVIVKKTGIYK
+14 KKK
-25 ASEVFLGSLF
+25 
-35 IIQNAIISKRFCSS
+35 IIS
-49 IMAIMS
+49 
-55 IFFNGY
+55 
-61 NIRYNINMIDA
+61 
-72 RIEMKKTIITTSLV
+72 TSLV

-127 KQNAEKEN
+127 KQTAEKEN

-201 KEHNF
+201 KEHTF
-206 DMATESLLDSQQF
+206 DMATESLLDSHQF

-260 GMYSVAGYAFDVE
+260 GMYSVAGYAYDVE
-273 TGKNLSFTDIV
+273 TGKDLSFTDIV

-289 IRDLIAEKLDEEYG
+289 IRDLIAGKLDEEYG

-310 HTLIDQYDFNSLCW
+310 YTLIDQYDFNSLCW

-367 VPEQFVTQLSEYEQF
+367 VPEQFVTQLGEYEQF

-391 NEDIGLSS
+391 NETIDLSS

-490 TSPVFSNPGKVRMA
+490 TSPVFSNPKKVRMA

-592 DENTDMY
+592 DENNDMY
-599 GFYEDDNTQY
+599 GFYEDENTKY

>member
-1 MFYIVSLRNVGNV
+1 M
-14 QVIVKKTGIYK
+14 KKK
-25 ASEVFLGSLF
+25 
-35 IIQNAIISKRFCSS
+35 IIS
-49 IMAIMS
+49 
-55 IFFNGY
+55 
-61 NIRYNINMIDA
+61 
-72 RIEMKKTIITTSLV
+72 TSLV

-578 EDKVFVVEAVGYAP
+578 EDKVFVVEAIGYAS
-592 DENTDMY
+592 DENNDMY